1 MFFLFFVILLYRLKP
16 LDIQFMKQLHNK
28 VNIVPVLAKADTLT
42 KQEVAKLKR
51 KVSITSHHIISWLLT
66 EKCSQTKL
74 CVMLIWFLMRLDTNL
89 TVK

>member
-1 MFFLFFVILLYRLKP
+1 MNSSAVLPFTYFLMYQLLSNEISLCDRLKP

-51 KVSITSHHIISWLLT
+51 KVSVTANI
-66 EKCSQTKL
+66 L
-74 CVMLIWFLMRLDTNL
+74 CTHFKR
-89 TVK
+89 